1 MNAPTTPLP
10 GSGAEYLKIDKSSA
24 QREGSDGAPDR
35 VAVPTSPALAQPGLE
50 PHALCAVFPDMGT
63 EDYECLKENVAVNG
77 VLHAIVLLN
86 GQILDGRH
94 RYRAAMEL
102 HMECPCIEFA
112 GQDPQQF
119 VIAANAARRNLT
131 ASQRAFAIVSVFEWC
146 ARGSNQ
152 HGGWSPGDHPPKSTA
167 ELAKITGLSKST
179 IKQAK
184 LVEAADMPEVA
195 DEVRAGKLSLK
206 RAADKV
212 KTSVR
217 PISSPAALSDPGQPR
232 DAATVLEKPASRL
245 AETTGTT
252 HPQQQSSDQR
262 KENPVGE
269 TEAVQQRIRELEG
282 LLASLTKKLAD
293 ETSRGKDHAEMFAEL
308 QQLLNVGSANQV
320 VGEVK
325 RLLSAKEE

>member
-1 MNAPTTPLP
+1 MSAPTTPPP
-10 GSGAEYLKIDKSSA
+10 GSSAEYLKIDKSSV
-24 QREGSDGAPDR
+24 QRAGSAGAAAR
-35 VAVPTSPALAQPGLE
+35 LAVPGTPALAQPGLE
-50 PHALCAVFPDMGT
+50 PHALCAVFPDMDT
-63 EDYECLKENVAVNG
+63 EDYECLRENVATNG

-131 ASQRAFAIVSVFEWC
+131 ASQRALAIVSVFKWR

-184 LVEAADMPEVA
+184 LVEAADTPEVA
-195 DEVRAGKLSLK
+195 DEVRAGRLSLK
-206 RAADKV
+206 QAAEQV
-212 KTSVR
+212 KASVR
-217 PISSPAALSDPGQPR
+217 PISSAAALSDPRHAR
-232 DAATVLEKPASRL
+232 DSATVLEEPASRPVE
-245 AETTGTT
+245 APGTT
-252 HPQQQSSDQR
+252 PPQQQPSDHR
-262 KENPVGE
+262 EENPIDE
-269 TEAVQQRIRELEG
+269 ADAVQQRVRELEG
-282 LLASLTKKLAD
+282 QLASLTKKLVD
-293 ETSRGKDHAEMFAEL
+293 ETSRGKDHADLFAEL
-308 QQLLNVGSANQV
+308 QQLLNAGSADQV
-320 VGEVK
+320 VAEVK
-325 RLLSAKEE
+325 RLLSEKEH

>member
-10 GSGAEYLKIDKSSA
+10 GSGAEYLKIDKSSV
-24 QREGSDGAPDR
+24 QRAGSAGAADR
-35 VAVPTSPALAQPGLE
+35 LAVPGFPALAQPGLE
-50 PHALCAVFPDMGT
+50 PHALCAVFPDMDT

-77 VLHAIVLLN
+77 VLHAIVLLY

-152 HGGWSPGDHPPKSTA
+152 YGGWSPGDHPPKSTA
-167 ELAKITGLSKST
+167 ELAKLTGLSKST

-212 KTSVR
+212 KASAR
-217 PISSPAALSDPGQPR
+217 PVSGAGALSDSGHAR
-232 DAATVLEKPASRL
+232 DAATVVEKPASTPVE
-245 AETTGTT
+245 AAGTT
-252 HPQQQSSDQR
+252 PREQQPSNHG
-262 KENPVGE
+262 KEIPIDE
-269 TEAVQQRIRELEG
+269 TQAAQQRVRELEG
-282 LLASLTKKLAD
+282 QLASLTKKLAD
-293 ETSRGKDHAEMFAEL
+293 ETSRGKDHAEMFAQL
-308 QQLLNVGSANQV
+308 QQLLNVGSADQV
-320 VGEVK
+320 VSEVK
-325 RLLSAKEE
+325 RLLFAKEE